1 MGILLLSI
9 IVSPLIMKF
18 AMLFYSHAQYWL
30 LLEGGGAQNNI
41 TVFIKLKWEVKKVK
55 LGNMGKRKMAT

>member
-1 MGILLLSI
+1 
-9 IVSPLIMKF
+9 MKF